1 MGVHNGHRERLKNRF
16 IEHGLVNF
24 NELNALELL
33 LFYAIPRKDTN
44 ELAHALLDR
53 FETLSGVFEA
63 SFQELTEVPGIGENA
78 ATLILLIPQIIRK
91 CFETKDGNVEFITN
105 SEAAGRYFVPRFMF
119 EKEEVVYLLC
129 LDAQKRVIS
138 CTEMGRGVV
147 NSVQTSVR
155 RIVETALKKR
165 ACSVILAHNHPDG
178 LAIPSREDDIVT
190 KQVCTSLDL
199 VGIPLIDH
207 IIVSGDDFVSYADSG
222 FLGLYRY

>member
-63 SFQELTEVPGIGENA
+63 SFQELTEVPGIGE
-78 ATLILLIPQIIRK
+78 
-91 CFETKDGNVEFITN
+91 
-105 SEAAGRYFVPRFMF
+105 
-119 EKEEVVYLLC
+119 
-129 LDAQKRVIS
+129 
-138 CTEMGRGVV
+138 
-147 NSVQTSVR
+147 
-155 RIVETALKKR
+155 TALKKR

>member
-105 SEAAGRYFVPRFMF
+105 SEAAGRYFVPRSKTTCSDLKQLPSLSSIKPKFFISRTVLTQPQTLM
-119 EKEEVVYLLC
+119 LLPPNE
-129 LDAQKRVIS
+129 AGSANMPEI
-138 CTEMGRGVV
+138 
-147 NSVQTSVR
+147 
-155 RIVETALKKR
+155 
-165 ACSVILAHNHPDG
+165 
-178 LAIPSREDDIVT
+178 
-190 KQVCTSLDL
+190 
-199 VGIPLIDH
+199 
-207 IIVSGDDFVSYADSG
+207 F
-222 FLGLYRY
+222 